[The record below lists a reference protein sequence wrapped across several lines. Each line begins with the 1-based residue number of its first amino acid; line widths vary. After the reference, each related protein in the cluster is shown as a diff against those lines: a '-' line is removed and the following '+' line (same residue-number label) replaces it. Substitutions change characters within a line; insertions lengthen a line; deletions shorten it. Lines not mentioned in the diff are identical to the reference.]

1 MKVGYT
7 ICYMYLGG
15 IIIIEANYVGWVHI
29 KLYKTT
35 NFYF

>member
-15 IIIIEANYVGWVHI
+15 IIIIGAYFVDWVQNM
-29 KLYKTT
+29 LPL
-35 NFYF
+35 